1 MKAYEES
8 GVCPSLSLAFSQQQK
23 TTKEQDRS
31 ANAVTAGAQ
40 VSPTEHCAEVPVLH
54 TGHGSGDPTVADT
67 ELLHSQ
73 HTHEAWCTR
82 SCQWPHTELCHS
94 WRTSPATSSFISCPW
109 WPTLW
114 CNTHRSHH
122 FSQMNEPLI
131 EYAAVPLPC
140 NSETKLR
147 AKQFWIKLIQFQ
159 WQEIMTKRKHI

>member
-8 GVCPSLSLAFSQQQK
+8 GVCPSLSLAFNQQQK
-23 TTKEQDRS
+23 TTKEQDCS

-67 ELLHSQ
+67 ELFHSQ
-73 HTHEAWCTR
+73 HTREARCSR
-82 SCQWPHTELCHS
+82 SCQWPHAELCHS

-114 CNTHRSHH
+114 CNTHTDPIIFLRW
-122 FSQMNEPLI
+122 MNHWLSMLQFPFP
-131 EYAAVPLPC
+131 VTVKP
-140 NSETKLR
+140 NSE
-147 AKQFWIKLIQFQ
+147 QNSF
-159 WQEIMTKRKHI
+159 E